1 MVNTHGKQRSTPPSR
16 RRYEAS
22 HPTVS
27 FRVDRTL
34 YLELKRLKEQANLT
48 VADVLKVGL
57 ERCEPLVGEAH
68 HTGFMGGL
76 AESYA
81 VACDDCQDQVMAI
94 AQADYS
100 AAPNY
105 SYGHRGIGLNPD
117 VTFKAKRYIW
127 FADKVRCIDGHQEV
141 DDAEH

>member
-1 MVNTHGKQRSTPPSR
+1 MVKTKGKRRSIPPSR

-27 FRVDRTL
+27 FRVDLDL
-34 YLELKRLKEQANLT
+34 YGELKALKEKANLS

-76 AESYA
+76 AEAYQN
-81 VACDDCQDQVMAI
+81 VCDTCEDEVMAI
-94 AQADYS
+94 AIAQGAE
-100 AAPNY
+100 
-105 SYGHRGIGLNPD
+105 PD
-117 VTFKAKRYIW
+117 SPK
-127 FADKVRCIDGHQEV
+127 
-141 DDAEH
+141 

>member
-1 MVNTHGKQRSTPPSR
+1 MVKAKGKRRSIPPSR
-16 RRYEAS
+16 RRDEAS
-22 HPTVS
+22 HPAVS
-27 FRVDRTL
+27 FRVDLDL
-34 YLELKRLKEQANLT
+34 YAQLKGLKEKANLS

-57 ERCEPLVGEAH
+57 EKCDLLVGEAR

-100 AAPNY
+100 VAPN
-105 SYGHRGIGLNPD
+105 
-117 VTFKAKRYIW
+117 
-127 FADKVRCIDGHQEV
+127 
-141 DDAEH
+141 

>member
-1 MVNTHGKQRSTPPSR
+1 MVNTHGKRRSTPPSR

-100 AAPNY
+100 APPN
-105 SYGHRGIGLNPD
+105 
-117 VTFKAKRYIW
+117 
-127 FADKVRCIDGHQEV
+127 
-141 DDAEH
+141 

>member
-1 MVNTHGKQRSTPPSR
+1 MVKTHGKRCSTRPSR

-27 FRVDRTL
+27 FRVDLDL
-34 YLELKRLKEQANLT
+34 YAELKALKQTSNLS
-48 VADVLKVGL
+48 VADILKVGL

-81 VACDDCQDQVMAI
+81 VACDDCQEQVMAI

-100 AAPNY
+100 ALPN
-105 SYGHRGIGLNPD
+105 
-117 VTFKAKRYIW
+117 
-127 FADKVRCIDGHQEV
+127 
-141 DDAEH
+141 

>member
-1 MVNTHGKQRSTPPSR
+1 MVNTHGKRRSTPPSR
-16 RRYEAS
+16 QRYEAS

-34 YLELKRLKEQANLT
+34 YLELKRLKEQANLS
-48 VADVLKVGL
+48 VGDILKVGL
-57 ERCEPLVGEAH
+57 ERCGPLVGEAH

-100 AAPNY
+100 ADPN
-105 SYGHRGIGLNPD
+105 
-117 VTFKAKRYIW
+117 
-127 FADKVRCIDGHQEV
+127 
-141 DDAEH
+141 